1 MVDVV
6 DSATRSRMM
15 SGIRGKGTKP
25 ELLIRKG
32 LHARG
37 FRYRLHEARLAG
49 KPDVVLSRYRA
60 VVLIHGC
67 FWHRHGCSMFRW
79 PASNGKFWRKKL
91 NRNAVADQKNVD
103 ALLTDNWRVQIVW
116 ECALRGKNKLPTD
129 SVIDQVSRWI
139 KSKKQFSEISGN

>member
-15 SGIRGKGTKP
+15 SGIRGKDTKP

-91 NRNAVADQKNVD
+91 NRNAVTDQKNVD
-103 ALLTDNWRVQIVW
+103 SLLTDNWRVQIVW
-116 ECALRGKNKLPTD
+116 ECALRGKNRLPAD